1 MTEATMA
8 SSDARMVALA
18 DLVNSQL
25 RHTKASLARD
35 REMAGWAILSVTP
48 HHMVESVAQEVER
61 RTDLFRNWYEQSM
74 STPVQPWDPM
84 VAAAN
89 SVYADITSGRWPT

>member
-1 MTEATMA
+1 MA
-8 SSDARMVALA
+8 RSDPRMVALA
-18 DLVNSQL
+18 DLVGSAL
-25 RHTKASLARD
+25 RNTRAELDRD
-35 REMAGWAILSVTP
+35 REMAGMAILSVTP
-48 HHMVESVAQEVER
+48 HHMVELVAQEVER